1 LLLAP
6 KVAVRTIPFLP
17 SVSAF
22 PFLLASF
29 VQTVLVRAMLLIPY
43 GDSLEDKSEMAH
55 HPSAKQKMKV
65 IAIVISLACFYRG
78 ALADDQATPSPTPVY
93 LYRPAR
99 PGTLRHQEEIERRR
113 ELEAQAKADRR
124 SAVAAQAEARA
135 AARVREQR
143 EQAQRKVEAEERAQA
158 ANATPH
164 ATSDLMS
171 RMGFSAQEIA
181 AQKAREQSLKP
192 EAKETMDVTSQA
204 GRQSQSRPA
213 VNSGTPEDHLTR
225 SHAEKPTSPSPDS
238 GSH

>member
-1 LLLAP
+1 M
-6 KVAVRTIPFLP
+6 LP
-17 SVSAF
+17 
-22 PFLLASF
+22 
-29 VQTVLVRAMLLIPY
+29 IPY
-43 GDSLEDKSEMAH
+43 ADSLEDKSEMESRGSMEMVH
-55 HPSAKQKMKV
+55 HPSTRQKMKV
-65 IAIVISLACFYRG
+65 IAIVISLACFCRG

-93 LYRPAR
+93 LYRLAR
-99 PGTLRHQEEIERRR
+99 PGKLRHQEEIERRR

-135 AARVREQR
+135 AARVR

-192 EAKETMDVTSQA
+192 EAKETTDVTSQA
-204 GRQSQSRPA
+204 GRQSEQSKPA

-225 SHAEKPTSPSPDS
+225 SHAEKPTSPSPAPDS

>member
-1 LLLAP
+1 
-6 KVAVRTIPFLP
+6 
-17 SVSAF
+17 
-22 PFLLASF
+22 
-29 VQTVLVRAMLLIPY
+29 
-43 GDSLEDKSEMAH
+43 
-55 HPSAKQKMKV
+55 MKV
-65 IAIVISLACFYRG
+65 IAIVISLACFCRG

-93 LYRPAR
+93 LYRLAR
-99 PGTLRHQEEIERRR
+99 PGRLRHQEEIERRR

-135 AARVREQR
+135 AARVREKR

-192 EAKETMDVTSQA
+192 EAKETTDVTSQA
-204 GRQSQSRPA
+204 GRQSEQSRPA
-213 VNSGTPEDHLTR
+213 VNSGTAEDHLTR
-225 SHAEKPTSPSPDS
+225 SHAEKPTSPSPAPDS

>member
-1 LLLAP
+1 MAKHKRVVKMP
-6 KVAVRTIPFLP
+6 
-17 SVSAF
+17 AF
-22 PFLLASF
+22 PAAETSFAPLIRKVIEQLGNPVALRKVRHRLASG
-29 VQTVLVRAMLLIPY
+29 I
-43 GDSLEDKSEMAH
+43 G
-55 HPSAKQKMKV
+55 
-65 IAIVISLACFYRG
+65 ISLLPFADANAEE
-78 ALADDQATPSPTPVY
+78 ALRRADVA
-93 LYRPAR
+93 LYR
-99 PGTLRHQEEIERRR
+99 
-113 ELEAQAKADRR
+113 AKADRR
-124 SAVAAQAEARA
+124 SAVAAQAETRA

-192 EAKETMDVTSQA
+192 EAKETTDATSQA
-204 GRQSQSRPA
+204 GRQSEQSRPA

-225 SHAEKPTSPSPDS
+225 SHAEKPTSPSPAPDS

>member
-1 LLLAP
+1 
-6 KVAVRTIPFLP
+6 
-17 SVSAF
+17 
-22 PFLLASF
+22 
-29 VQTVLVRAMLLIPY
+29 MLLIPY
-43 GDSLEDKSEMAH
+43 ADSLEDKSEMESRGSMKMVH
-55 HPSAKQKMKV
+55 HPSTRQKMKV
-65 IAIVISLACFYRG
+65 IAIVISLACFCRG

-93 LYRPAR
+93 LYRLAR
-99 PGTLRHQEEIERRR
+99 PGALRHQEEIERRR

-135 AARVREQR
+135 AARVR

-192 EAKETMDVTSQA
+192 EAKETTDVTSQA
-204 GRQSQSRPA
+204 GRQSEQSRPA

-225 SHAEKPTSPSPDS
+225 SHAEKPTSPSPAPDF